1 LWDLIPEIYK
11 DCYEELDE
19 LVGEYALSEDAQDL
33 TALYLLEQEYKEATK
48 LNQIEKSS
56 LAQLRSESAIIKQSI
71 AQLDHQK
78 KEELA
83 EIITLNEDLAEL
95 DDAFYTLTNSFRER
109 KKQRANN
116 IISEARLLSTDNA
129 TLSYR
134 NMMLEIQ
141 AYLLVNPQESLPT
154 YYLSS
159 LIEIAYR
166 CPYEH
171 GRPVYQAR
179 LIFESLGGPSAL
191 EYPDTCDEL
200 ELREAQNNES
210 SQLVNLY
217 PNPSNG
223 NITITTK
230 EDLLNSKIQIL
241 DITGR
246 SVILHENID
255 LTNGEA
261 HHFKILEN
269 GIFFMN
275 IVNENYSQQIRFI
288 VLDGDN

>member
-1 LWDLIPEIYK
+1 
-11 DCYEELDE
+11 
-19 LVGEYALSEDAQDL
+19 
-33 TALYLLEQEYKEATK
+33 
-48 LNQIEKSS
+48 
-56 LAQLRSESAIIKQSI
+56 
-71 AQLDHQK
+71 
-78 KEELA
+78 
-83 EIITLNEDLAEL
+83 
-95 DDAFYTLTNSFRER
+95 
-109 KKQRANN
+109 
-116 IISEARLLSTDNA
+116 
-129 TLSYR
+129 
-134 NMMLEIQ
+134 
-141 AYLLVNPQESLPT
+141 
-154 YYLSS
+154 
-159 LIEIAYR
+159 
-166 CPYEH
+166 
-171 GRPVYQAR
+171 
-179 LIFESLGGPSAL
+179 
-191 EYPDTCDEL
+191 
-200 ELREAQNNES
+200 
-210 SQLVNLY
+210 VNLY